1 MESPTVTP
9 TWCTDVFVSMGED
22 EREAKLA
29 AFDGVQVTTDLL
41 GDRTLLHCLSAHRGE
56 EVTDESIES
65 ENAVV

>member
-1 MESPTVTP
+1 
-9 TWCTDVFVSMGED
+9 MGED